1 MPQYSMQQVEALW
14 TANGGDPGWA
24 PLMAGLAWAE
34 SGWNSQKRNTTG
46 KDDSVGLWQI
56 NYFGNL
62 LADRTAKY
70 GSPEQLLA
78 DPNLQ
83 AKAAKDI
90 WHDGGGY
97 RAWQGADLQ
106 GNPAQAIW
114 LAWQNAK
121 FPQKPSESVV
131 QSWIT
136 ALGGDPTSVGGG
148 TVTSPITTPRTGSE
162 PAPKT
167 GCNNGSKG
175 FSFSGIDIPGVSG
188 RPGSFS
194 GIGNA
199 CQLKALSGGLM
210 IGVGGA
216 LLVTGAIL
224 VVAAVAGGTKTG
236 QAAKKTGARIVGT
249 VAGGPAGGSIA
260 ASAVGNAGTSSKR
273 EAKRSQRAALANLG
287 DSAEEAQIALM
298 EQSAK
303 DQARQRRENPSAK
316 QREFDSNRR
325 AAQRAN
331 RFALRP
337 GEDAF

>member
-78 DPNLQ
+78 NPNLQ

-106 GNPAQAIW
+106 GNPAQPIW

-136 ALGGDPTSVGGG
+136 ALGGDPTSVGNLS
-148 TVTSPITTPRTGSE
+148 TTSAITSPRPGGFATE
-162 PAPKT
+162 T
-167 GCNNGSKG
+167 GCNSGSKG
-175 FSFSGIDIPGVSG
+175 LSFGGINIPGVSG
-188 RPGSFS
+188 KPGEFS
-194 GIGNA
+194 GLGSA
-199 CQLKALSGGLM
+199 CQLKAVSGGLM
-210 IGVGGA
+210 IGLGGA
-216 LLVTGAIL
+216 LLVTGVIV
-224 VVAAVAGGTKTG
+224 VVAGIAAGTKAG
-236 QAAKKTGARIVGT
+236 KAAAGVVGT
-249 VAGGPAGGSIA
+249 VVGGPAGGA
-260 ASAVGNAGTSSKR
+260 AASSAVGKAGTASKR
-273 EAKRSQRAALANLG
+273 VAGRSQSAGVSRLFDGISDSEADAL
-287 DSAEEAQIALM
+287 ER
-298 EQSAK
+298 SAK
-303 DQARQRRENPSAK
+303 EQTRQRRENPSPK
-316 QREFDSNRR
+316 QKEFEANRR
-325 AAQRAN
+325 AARRASSS
-331 RFALRP
+331 RFDLQP
-337 GEDAF
+337 GETAF